1 MHSEILFC
9 AVLIRIFTK
18 FSLRIECLRKEIQ
31 LLTPLPFLRCAGLNG
46 VVITISPQGWTVW
59 HGVLASLPMT
69 MTDPAHIRV
78 AVVEDDPA
86 SLERISAALSQSAD
100 ISIVAVARNA
110 ANGRELVEAGGFD
123 VLLCD
128 LGLPDGSGI
137 SLIRQAAQKYQNI
150 DIIVITIFAEQ
161 SKVMD
166 SIKAGARGYL
176 LKDER
181 FDQCAESIREIRRG
195 GSPISPA
202 IARQL
207 LKEFQP
213 KDVSQ
218 QNNTMQA
225 LSKRELE
232 VLNLLARGF
241 SFVEIGDILKIT
253 RSTVATYVKNIYQ
266 KLEVNS
272 RSEAVFEASS
282 LGIIEMPR

>member
-1 MHSEILFC
+1 
-9 AVLIRIFTK
+9 
-18 FSLRIECLRKEIQ
+18 
-31 LLTPLPFLRCAGLNG
+31 
-46 VVITISPQGWTVW
+46 
-59 HGVLASLPMT
+59 
-69 MTDPAHIRV
+69 MTDAPSAQAPQPIVRV

-86 SLERISAALSQSAD
+86 ALERITTALEAAPDILVTASAPNTATGKTLID
-100 ISIVAVARNA
+100 K
-110 ANGRELVEAGGFD
+110 GGFD

-137 SLIRQAAQKYQNI
+137 GLIRYAAQKYADV
-150 DIIVITIFAEQ
+150 DIMVITIFADQ
-161 SKVMD
+161 DKVLE

-181 FDQCAESIREIRRG
+181 FDSFAESIREVRRG
-195 GSPISPA
+195 GSPISPV

-213 KDVSQ
+213 REQEADKKGLEL
-218 QNNTMQA
+218 

-232 VLNLLARGF
+232 VLKLLARGF
-241 SFVEIGDILKIT
+241 TFVEIGDILKIG

-272 RSEAVFEASS
+272 RAEAVFEASS
-282 LGIIEMPR
+282 MGVINMPR

>member
-1 MHSEILFC
+1 M
-9 AVLIRIFTK
+9 
-18 FSLRIECLRKEIQ
+18 
-31 LLTPLPFLRCAGLNG
+31 PLD
-46 VVITISPQGWTVW
+46 S
-59 HGVLASLPMT
+59 S
-69 MTDPAHIRV
+69 HIRV
-78 AVVEDDPA
+78 AVIEDDPA
-86 SLERISAALSQSAD
+86 ALERLNAALSSAD
-100 ISIVAVARNA
+100 DISLVGVAGNVAT
-110 ANGRELVEAGGFD
+110 GRDLINKGGFD

-128 LGLPDGSGI
+128 LGLPDGSGTT
-137 SLIRQAAQKYQNI
+137 LIRLAAEKYKSC
-150 DIIVITIFAEQ
+150 DIMVITIFADQ
-161 SKVMD
+161 AKVLD
-166 SIKAGARGYL
+166 SIRAGARGYL

-213 KDVSQ
+213 KEVIAADKSIE
-218 QNNTMQA
+218 A

-232 VLNLLARGF
+232 TLNLLARGF
-241 SFVEIGDILKIT
+241 SFIEIGDLLGIS

-282 LGIIEMPR
+282 LGIIEMPH

>member
-1 MHSEILFC
+1 M
-9 AVLIRIFTK
+9 TK
-18 FSLRIECLRKEIQ
+18 PNE
-31 LLTPLPFLRCAGLNG
+31 
-46 VVITISPQGWTVW
+46 
-59 HGVLASLPMT
+59 
-69 MTDPAHIRV
+69 DHIRV
-78 AVVEDDPA
+78 AVIEDDPT
-86 SLERISAALSQSAD
+86 SLERISSALSQSAD

-137 SLIRQAAQKYQNI
+137 SLIRQAAQKYRNI

-213 KDVSQ
+213 KEPSP

-241 SFVEIGDILKIT
+241 SFVEIGEILKIT